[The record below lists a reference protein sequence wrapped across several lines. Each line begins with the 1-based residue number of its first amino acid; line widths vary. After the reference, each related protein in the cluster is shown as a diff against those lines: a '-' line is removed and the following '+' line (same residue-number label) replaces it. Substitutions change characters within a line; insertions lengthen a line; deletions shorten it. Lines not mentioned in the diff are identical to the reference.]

1 MNKLNQV
8 LIVDDDEVNNLFCKI
23 VIEHAGISGDVHYC
37 MSGPEAL
44 DYLTACIN
52 SNSMVPDLILLDINM
67 PFMDGFHF
75 LDLYHELGFHEKL
88 PSKISMLSSSDIEA
102 DIKAA
107 LQYESVID
115 YVTKPL
121 SEEALNRLVYK
132 LNNPSTDR
140 TYS

>member
-52 SNSMVPDLILLDINM
+52 SNSSVPDLILLDINM
-67 PFMDGFHF
+67 PFMDGFDF
-75 LDLYHELGFHEKL
+75 LDLYHKLGFQEKL
-88 PSKISMLSSSDIEA
+88 PTKISMLSSSDLES

-107 LQYESVID
+107 LKYDVVID

-121 SEEALNRLVYK
+121 SEDALKRLMHK
-132 LNNPSTDR
+132 MNTTSQGH
-140 TYS
+140 